1 MAAVAAPSK
10 LATTILETVSRSLWG
25 LKANLMSDIVERHGA
40 RETLK
45 WFASNMATYEKI
57 LKSWGPLRTHLL
69 AVAISASNGCQYCT
83 YGHAYAYQLH
93 WFEQFD
99 ELFPLDE
106 HEMTA
111 LGALDQDDVIDA
123 LDAALSR
130 AGGRRADEDRY
141 WLARLVSIL
150 DEPNLAT
157 REQGDVWIAHLIEM
171 FGFLNSCG
179 IDAQTA
185 PDEAHDPINKD
196 LELRSRYDKRR
207 GR

>member
-10 LATTILETVSRSLWG
+10 LAKTILETVSRSMWS
-25 LKANLMSDIVERHGA
+25 LKANLMSDIVEQHGA
-40 RETLK
+40 RESLK
-45 WFASNMATYEKI
+45 WFAANMPTYEKI

-69 AVAISASNGCQYCT
+69 AVAISASNGCRYCT

-106 HEMTA
+106 HEMTE
-111 LGALDQDDVIDA
+111 LGQLDQDGVIA
-123 LDAALSR
+123 SLDAALLQT
-130 AGGRRADEDRY
+130 GGRRADEDRY

-150 DEPNLAT
+150 DEPGLAT
-157 REQGDVWIAHLIEM
+157 SEQGDVWIAHLIEM

-179 IDAQTA
+179 IEANTV

-196 LELRSRYDKRR
+196 VGLRSRYEERR